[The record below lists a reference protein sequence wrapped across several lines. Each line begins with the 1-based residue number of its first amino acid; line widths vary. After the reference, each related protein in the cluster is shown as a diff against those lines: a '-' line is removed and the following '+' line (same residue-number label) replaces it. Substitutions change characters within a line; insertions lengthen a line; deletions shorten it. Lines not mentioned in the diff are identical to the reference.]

1 MLFGSYA
8 IFRLHFHKP
17 TELSQQSHIAAL
29 HSLLQQTWAHQLSPL
44 HIFAPL
50 QWQRVGFIC
59 IEPTQW
65 LHNTYL
71 YSINKSHWK
80 TCGRVVTQYLC
91 FILSLSSTGKRK
103 LAPTVCRFFFL
114 LISCSRTFSPVSARL
129 PLPCRCLS
137 C

>member
-17 TELSQQSHIAAL
+17 TVPYCSPSLASN
-29 HSLLQQTWAHQLSPL
+29 SLLQLTWAHQLSPL
-44 HIFAPL
+44 YIFARL

-59 IEPTQW
+59 IEPAQW

-91 FILSLSSTGKRK
+91 LILSLSSTGKRK
-103 LAPTVCRFFFL
+103 LAPTMCRFFFSAYIL
-114 LISCSRTFSPVSARL
+114 LQDLQPNVSKTAITL
-129 PLPCRCLS
+129 
-137 C
+137 